1 MSWKLCG
8 RIGCWDYSWRGG
20 GEMSLWEMDVW
31 DWLDE
36 EVDEVILYDESDRVI
51 EVVQTDE
58 TED

>member
-1 MSWKLCG
+1 
-8 RIGCWDYSWRGG
+8 
-20 GEMSLWEMDVW
+20 MDVW

>member
-1 MSWKLCG
+1 M
-8 RIGCWDYSWRGG
+8 
-20 GEMSLWEMDVW
+20 MSLWEMDVW

-51 EVVQTDE
+51 EVVQPDE